1 MVYVCSSGKGVLNAF
16 LFSLLTVFYD
26 FLSNLPELTRGQLRR
41 QLLAE
46 TQNCKV
52 LIVESCSRDGKSG
65 QFPGGL
71 SE

>member
-1 MVYVCSSGKGVLNAF
+1 MVCVCSSGKGVLNAF
-16 LFSLLTVFYD
+16 LFSLLRVFND
-26 FLSNLPELTRGQLRR
+26 FLSSLPELKRGQLRR

-52 LIVESCSRDGKSG
+52 LIGESCSRDGRSG
-65 QFPGGL
+65 RFPGGL